1 MPVMEPLKYQDSVGP
16 DPPARQGTSLAR
28 TLRLGPP
35 TRSHG
40 GVTVADVQWWSQLV
54 VPLSNSL

>member
-16 DPPARQGTSLAR
+16 GPPARQGRTSLGR

-35 TRSHG
+35 TRS